1 MTALRAA
8 PPGFFVTIQDGGRR
22 GWRRFGVP
30 CSGAMDQE
38 ALAAANAL
46 VRNASDE
53 AAVEFAWQGGAWVVD
68 GGPCRFAVTGGRFAV
83 SVDGWNVPANQSHTV
98 AEGTIITIGGAPD
111 AVWGY
116 LAVAGGFAL
125 RPDLGSRATY
135 LRSGIGG
142 LHGRLLAA
150 GDSLPLR
157 SDRVLAAPEWR
168 YVPKPSTDGAL
179 RVVLGPQDDYFS
191 GDSVSTFLSAEYRI
205 THKVDRMGYRLEGPT
220 ITHVKGF
227 NIISDGMVPGC
238 IQVPGN
244 GQPIV
249 LLMDCQTTGGYPK
262 LGGLIAPDLGR
273 LAQCRPGT
281 AVRFSAIDIQDA
293 QRVSKEFRVRLAAM
307 DQRLAPV
314 DTGRQSWRLSSAA

>member
-1 MTALRAA
+1 MTALRAKA
-8 PPGFFVTIQDGGRR
+8 PGFFVTIQDRGRR

-30 CSGAMDQE
+30 WSGAMDQE

-53 AAVEFAWQGGAWVVD
+53 AAVEFAWQGGTWVVD
-68 GGPCRFAVTGGRFAV
+68 GGACRFAVTGGRFAV
-83 SVDGWNVPANQSHTV
+83 SVNGWNVPANQSHTV
-98 AEGTIITIGGAPD
+98 GEGAHITIGGAPD

-125 RPDLGSRATY
+125 KPHLGSPATY
-135 LRSGIGG
+135 SRSGIGG
-142 LHGRLLAA
+142 LHGGPLAV

-157 SDRVLAAPEWR
+157 TDEVQPAPELR
-168 YVPKPSTDGAL
+168 FMPRPRSDSPL
-179 RVVLGPQDDYFS
+179 RVVLGPQDDYF
-191 GDSVSTFLSAEYRI
+191 DSDSISAFLSAEYRVTRQI
-205 THKVDRMGYRLEGPT
+205 DRMGYRLEGPG
-220 ITHVKGF
+220 IAHVKGF
-227 NIISDGMVPGC
+227 NIISDGLVPGC

-262 LGGLIAPDLGR
+262 PGAVIASDLGR

-281 AVRFSAIDIQDA
+281 RVRFSSVDIRDA
-293 QRVSKEFRVRLAAM
+293 QRASKEFRVRLAAM
-307 DQRLAPV
+307 EQQLTPV
-314 DTGRQSWRLSSAA
+314 DTGRQAWGLSRAA